1 MFHTNSPGADC
12 AASAPQTLKNSP
24 EMCYTVAI
32 TRTGGMTLERMR
44 QLVDYLND
52 MAYRYYTLD
61 DPSISDAEYD
71 KLYDELVKLEAETGE
86 RLPDS
91 PTRRVGGE
99 VLPGFE
105 PHTHIARLWSMGKAQ
120 SVEEL
125 EEWAHRAEKLRADA
139 VAAGAE
145 LPPITYVVEHKFD
158 GLTVNLTYEG
168 GRLVGAATRGNG
180 VVGEAILPQVMT
192 IRSIPLSIPFT
203 GRMEVHGEGF
213 MRISVLEKY
222 NETAK
227 EPLKNPRNA
236 AAGALRNLDPA
247 VTAARRLDAC
257 FYDVGFIEGRPP
269 FASQHEM
276 LAFLRE
282 NRFPVSSCEL
292 DAGSL
297 AEAVAAVRQIEE
309 SRGGLDY
316 DIDGAVIKI
325 DDYATRDALG
335 YTDKFPRWAVAYKFE
350 AEEQTTLLEDVT
362 WQIGRTGKLT
372 PVAKVAPVEL
382 AGATVRQATLNNWQ
396 DIQRKRVKIGAR
408 VWIRRSN
415 EVIPEIMGRVDE
427 FNDDERDVVKPEVCP
442 SCGAALEERGA
453 HLFCPNR
460 DGCKP
465 QVVMRLSH
473 FASRDAMD
481 IDTFSEKT
489 AGQLVDAGLVQEAD
503 QLYGL
508 TKEQLCALDRFG
520 EKKADNLLAALEKSK
535 DCKLNSF
542 IYAIGIPNI
551 GTKTARD
558 LAERFGSV
566 QALRAATRDELT
578 RMDDI
583 GEIVADSV
591 VGFFADP
598 ANGRL
603 VDALLAAGV
612 APRWEQRDT
621 SGGAFAGMTVVVTGT
636 LASMGRSE
644 AEEAIRQAGGK
655 AAGSVSKKTS
665 LVVAGENA
673 GSKLTEAQA
682 LGIEVIGEAEFL
694 ERLGRQ

>member
-1 MFHTNSPGADC
+1 M
-12 AASAPQTLKNSP
+12 
-24 EMCYTVAI
+24 
-32 TRTGGMTLERMR
+32 ERMR
-44 QLVDYLND
+44 ELVDYLNE

-61 DPSISDAEYD
+61 EPTIADAEYD
-71 KLYDELVKLEAETGE
+71 RLYDELVKLEEQTGQ

-91 PTRRVGGE
+91 PTRRVGGA
-99 VLPGFE
+99 VLSGFE
-105 PHTHIARLWSMGKAQ
+105 PHTHLARLWSMGKAQ
-120 SVEEL
+120 SIEAL
-125 EEWAHRAEKLRADA
+125 EDWARRAEKLRADA
-139 VAAGAE
+139 NAAGAS

-168 GRLVGAATRGNG
+168 GRLVQAATRGNG
-180 VVGEAILPQVMT
+180 ITGEAILPQVMT
-192 IRSIPLSIPFT
+192 IRSIPLRIPFE

-236 AAGALRNLDPA
+236 AAGALRNLDPG
-247 VTAARRLDAC
+247 VTAARKLDAC
-257 FYDVGFIEGRPP
+257 FYDIGYIEGKS
-269 FASQHEM
+269 FATHHEM

-282 NRFPVSSCEL
+282 NRFPVSACEI

-297 AEAVAAVRQIEE
+297 PEAIAAVRRIEE

-350 AEEQTTLLEDVT
+350 AEEMTTLLEAVD

-372 PVAKVAPVEL
+372 PVARVAPVEL

-427 FNDDERDVVKPEVCP
+427 FSEGERDVVKPQVCP
-442 SCGAALEERGA
+442 GCGAALIERGA

-460 DGCKP
+460 DGCKR
-465 QVVMRLSH
+465 QIVMRLSH

-489 AGQLVDAGLVQEAD
+489 AEQLVEAGLIREAD
-503 QLYGL
+503 ELYAL
-508 TKEQLCALDRFG
+508 TREQLCALDRFG
-520 EKKADNLLAALEKSK
+520 EKKADNLLNAIEKSK
-535 DCKLNSF
+535 DCKLSSF
-542 IYAIGIPNI
+542 IYAVGIPNI
-551 GTKTARD
+551 GVKTARD
-558 LAERFGSV
+558 LAERFGDMD
-566 QALRAATRDELT
+566 ALRAATREELT
-578 RMDDI
+578 RMDDV
-583 GEIVADSV
+583 GDIVADSIAL
-591 VGFFADP
+591 FFADP
-598 ANGRL
+598 ANIRL

-612 APRWEQRDT
+612 SPKWEKKDT
-621 SGGAFAGMTVVVTGT
+621 AGGPFAGMTVVVTGT
-636 LASMGRSE
+636 LSSMGRKE
-644 AEEAIRQAGGK
+644 AEEAIRDAGGK

-665 LVVAGENA
+665 LVVAGEAA
-673 GSKLTEAQA
+673 GSKLDKARA
-682 LGIEVIGEAEFL
+682 LGVEVIGEEEFL
-694 ERLGRQ
+694 RRLGRGSDGEAG

>member
-1 MFHTNSPGADC
+1 MD
-12 AASAPQTLKNSP
+12 
-24 EMCYTVAI
+24 
-32 TRTGGMTLERMR
+32 RMR
-44 QLVDYLND
+44 ELVDRLNET
-52 MAYRYYTLD
+52 AYQYYTLD
-61 DPSISDAEYD
+61 APTISDAEWD
-71 KLYDELVKLEAETGE
+71 RLYDELVRLENETGE

-99 VLPGFE
+99 VLAGFE

-120 SVEEL
+120 SVEAL
-125 EEWAHRAEKLRADA
+125 EEWARRAAKLREDA
-139 VAAGAE
+139 IAAGAGP
-145 LPPITYVVEHKFD
+145 LSPITYVVEHKFD

-180 VVGEAILPQVMT
+180 IVGEEILPQVMT
-192 IRSIPLSIPFT
+192 IRSIPLSIPFM

-236 AAGALRNLDPA
+236 AAGALRNLDPN
-247 VTAARRLDAC
+247 VTASRRLDAC
-257 FYDVGFIEGRPP
+257 FYDVGFIEGRAP
-269 FASQHEM
+269 FKSQHEM
-276 LAFLRE
+276 LDFLRE
-282 NRFPVSSCEL
+282 NRFPTSTCEI
-292 DAGSL
+292 DAASL
-297 AEAVAAVRQIEE
+297 KEAVAAVRHIEQT
-309 SRGGLDY
+309 RGALDY

-350 AEEQTTLLEDVT
+350 AEEMTTTLEAVD

-396 DIQRKRVKIGAR
+396 DIQRKRVRLGAK

-427 FNDDERDVVKPEVCP
+427 FSADERDIEKPGVCP
-442 SCGAALEERGA
+442 SCGAALVERGA

-460 DGCKP
+460 DGCVP
-465 QVVMRLSH
+465 QIVMRLSH

-489 AGQLVDAGLVQEAD
+489 ARQLVEAGLVQEAD
-503 QLYGL
+503 QLYPL
-508 TKEQLCALDRFG
+508 QRDRLCALERFG

-535 DCKLNSF
+535 RCRLNSF

-566 QALRAATRDELT
+566 DALRGASREPGGRA
-578 RMDDI
+578 
-583 GEIVADSV
+583 
-591 VGFFADP
+591 VGRGCGAP
-598 ANGRL
+598 LGGAGHLRR
-603 VDALLAAGV
+603 AAGGRDGGGYRHAGV
-612 APRWEQRDT
+612 HGTQRGRGGRAPGRRQGRGQRLQKDRP
-621 SGGAFAGMTVVVTGT
+621 GGGRRERRQQAHKGAKPGRQGDRRGGVPRAAGQGVIAG
-636 LASMGRSE
+636 S
-644 AEEAIRQAGGK
+644 RQARDKFLQFTLICGHC
-655 AAGSVSKKTS
+655 
-665 LVVAGENA
+665 LVKCDIMN
-673 GSKLTEAQA
+673 
-682 LGIEVIGEAEFL
+682 IM
-694 ERLGRQ
+694 

>member
-1 MFHTNSPGADC
+1 MN
-12 AASAPQTLKNSP
+12 
-24 EMCYTVAI
+24 
-32 TRTGGMTLERMR
+32 RMR
-44 QLVDYLND
+44 ELVDRLNET
-52 MAYRYYTLD
+52 AYQYYTLD
-61 DPSISDAEYD
+61 NPTISDKEWD
-71 KLYDELVKLEAETGE
+71 MMYDELVRLEAETGE

-91 PTRRVGGE
+91 PTRRVGGA

-105 PHTHIARLWSMGKAQ
+105 QHTHIARLWSMGKAQ
-120 SVEEL
+120 SIEAL
-125 EEWAHRAEKLRADA
+125 EDWARRAEKLREDA
-139 VAAGAE
+139 NAAGAN

-180 VVGEAILPQVMT
+180 IVGEAILPQVMT
-192 IRSIPLSIPFT
+192 IRTIPLVIPFE

-236 AAGALRNLDPA
+236 AAGALRNLDPNG
-247 VTAARRLDAC
+247 TASRRLDAC
-257 FYDVGFIEGRPP
+257 FYDVGYIEGRT
-269 FASQHEM
+269 FSTHHEM
-276 LAFLRE
+276 LDFLRE
-282 NRFPVSSCEL
+282 NRFPVSACEI
-292 DAGSL
+292 DAKSL
-297 AEAVAAVRQIEE
+297 KDAIAAVQ
-309 SRGGLDY
+309 
-316 DIDGAVIKI
+316 
-325 DDYATRDALG
+325 ALG

-350 AEEQTTLLEDVT
+350 AEEMTTTLEDVT

-372 PVAKVAPVEL
+372 PVARVSPVEL

-396 DIQRKRVKIGAR
+396 DIQRKRVKIGAK

-427 FNDDERDVVKPEVCP
+427 YSEGERDVVKPEVCP
-442 SCGAALEERGA
+442 ACGAALEERGA

-465 QVVMRLSH
+465 QIVMRLSH
-473 FASRDAMD
+473 FASREAMD

-489 AGQLVDAGLVQEAD
+489 AAQLVDAGLLQEAD

-508 TKEQLCALDRFG
+508 TKEQLCGLDRFG
-520 EKKADNLLAALEKSK
+520 EKKAENLINAIEKSK
-535 DCKLNSF
+535 HCRLNAF
-542 IYAIGIPNI
+542 IHAVGIPNI

-566 QALRAATRDELT
+566 EALRKASREELT
-578 RMDDI
+578 AMDDV

-591 VGFFADP
+591 VGFFEDP
-598 ANGRL
+598 ANARL

-612 APRWEQRDT
+612 KPAWEKKDT

-636 LASMGRSE
+636 LSSMGRSE
-644 AEEAIRQAGGK
+644 AEEAIRSRGGK

-665 LVVAGENA
+665 LVVAGESA
-673 GSKLTEAQA
+673 GSKLTKAQA
-682 LGIEVIGEAEFL
+682 LGVRVIGEAEFMEML
-694 ERLGRQ
+694 DRDNNG